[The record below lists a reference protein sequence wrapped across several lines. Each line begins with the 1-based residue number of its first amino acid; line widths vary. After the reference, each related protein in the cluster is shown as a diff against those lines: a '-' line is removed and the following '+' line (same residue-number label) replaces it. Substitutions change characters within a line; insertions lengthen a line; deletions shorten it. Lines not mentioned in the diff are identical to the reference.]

1 MGIKVR
7 NRTLCR
13 ATITCRNALSG
24 LSFVLPAMERDALLK
39 RLANTLNAPQLM
51 IKFLTAVDDN
61 EVLFVVSIPDT
72 LDVQEGDRLA
82 RCTICGDRSFQ
93 EPLLDREDLDAATCE
108 RCCPEFLCKQC
119 LVFLRG
125 ERACLACLEL
135 DKVLTLQD
143 TRRLVALQAF
153 WELDDIR
160 HGLPAGCGYGPR

>member
-13 ATITCRNALSG
+13 AMITCRNALSG

-39 RLANTLNAPQLM
+39 RLASTLNVPQLK
-51 IKFLTAVDDN
+51 IKCLTAVDDN

-72 LDVQEGDRLA
+72 LDGQEGDRLA
-82 RCTICGDRSFQ
+82 RCTICGDLSWR
-93 EPLLDREDLDAATCE
+93 EPLIDRDNLDAATCQ
-108 RCCPEFLCKQC
+108 RCHPDLLCKPC
-119 LVFLRG
+119 LASVCG
-125 ERACLACLEL
+125 ERVCLACLEL
-135 DKVLTLQD
+135 DEVYTLQD

-153 WELDDIR
+153 WELDDLC

>member
-7 NRTLCR
+7 NRALCR
-13 ATITCRNALSG
+13 AMITCRNALSG

-39 RLANTLNAPQLM
+39 RLANTLNVPQLM
-51 IKFLTAVDDN
+51 IKFLPEVDDD

-72 LDVQEGDRLA
+72 LDGPAGDSLG
-82 RCTICGDRSFQ
+82 RCTNCGDLSCG
-93 EPLLDREDLDAATCE
+93 EPLFDRDISDVATCQ
-108 RCCPEFLCKQC
+108 RCHPYLLCKPC
-119 LVFLRG
+119 LVLVCG
-125 ERACLACLEL
+125 ERVCLACLEL
-135 DKVLTLQD
+135 DEVYTLQD